1 MSVPAVS
8 KKATRKKM
16 MTTAHICGSE
26 IMAVML
32 LTPTPNVGS
41 RLGAMEM
48 MLSGGGIIWV
58 TSPMMAVKTMP

>member
-1 MSVPAVS
+1 
-8 KKATRKKM
+8 M

-26 IMAVML
+26 RMAVML

-48 MLSGGGIIWV
+48 MLSGGGMIWV
-58 TSPMMAVKTMP
+58 TRPMMAVRTMP